1 MGGAGGAFRR
11 CQPSRL
17 WRGRR
22 PLIGSPRG
30 PPVRAPHDA
39 AERAARI
46 RVVTDATSMATRTA
60 DPIQSNVCKR
70 FSSIVAALR
79 RSLTLELRRDLRC
92 ELLEVL
98 QLVEDGV
105 QHEEAGA
112 RGNDLEEPVDALP
125 GVAPH
130 RHLGGQLGLAVEGAE
145 PLGEPPPC
153 PRAVAVDRDVDAL
166 AERER
171 RGVAPGLLEDAAQ
184 EFALAD
190 ERRRRG
196 GARADEAVAELH
208 GAAERIGLV
217 PAEPERR
224 VRLLQGL
231 RLQGCV
237 VELEELALEG
247 DGLLG
252 PQTLHE
258 PEPFGETLRASR
270 RAQTERRVDPRVAAE
285 PDPDGQAPPAQVV
298 EGREALREVNRAPQ
312 RGEQDRGAEPQP
324 LRARRRV
331 REQRDRLEAL
341 DRAQDLLDDPRAL
354 KAERFGAQQELADL
368 ADVERARQQR
378 LGNRDTELDATLHA
392 ANPTILGRWYS
403 VGRARRRTPETS
415 RPGDRHDATPGDDRQ
430 GGGPPG

>member
-17 WRGRR
+17 WRWRR
-22 PLIGSPRG
+22 SLIGSSPG
-30 PPVRAPHDA
+30 APARAPHDA

-46 RVVTDATSMATRTA
+46 TVVNDATSMAMRTA

-70 FSSIVAALR
+70 FSSIVAPLR
-79 RSLTLELRRDLRC
+79 RPLTLELWCDVRR
-92 ELLEVL
+92 ELFEVL

-105 QHEEAGA
+105 QHEKAGA
-112 RGNDLEEPVDALP
+112 RRNDRGEPVDALP

-130 RHLGGQLGLAVEGAE
+130 RHLGRQLGLAVEGAE
-145 PLGEPPPC
+145 PLGEPPPR

-184 EFALAD
+184 ELD
-190 ERRRRG
+190 LVEERRRRG

-208 GAAERIGLV
+208 GAADRVGVV

-231 RLQGCV
+231 RLQGRV

-247 DGLLG
+247 DALLG

-258 PEPFGETLRASR
+258 PESFGETLRASR

-298 EGREALREVNRAPQ
+298 ERREALGELDRAPQ

-341 DRAQDLLDDPRAL
+341 DRAHDLLDDPRAL
-354 KAERFGAQQELADL
+354 KAQRFGTRQRPAHL
-368 ADVERARQQR
+368 ADVERPRPPR
-378 LGNRDTELDATLHA
+378 RGNRDTELDATRSEERRV
-392 ANPTILGRWYS
+392 GKECRSRWSPY
-403 VGRARRRTPETS
+403 
-415 RPGDRHDATPGDDRQ
+415 H
-430 GGGPPG
+430 